1 MMLVS
6 RCTKLMPSSSIRQAK
21 PMENFTKSRM
31 IQRLSLNKLGKRH
44 KKISTRRLRISTRR
58 LRGKRSKRRTGF
70 LVGLA
75 LGASNAE
82 LSSAVPFWI
91 IDSSFKIWHQDP
103 ADCISIC
110 THTLAHLLTSML
122 CLSWWPGAVSR
133 EEILKN
139 SKQQPSLSD
148 HHWVA
153 FDHGKP
159 SHIWL
164 IPYAPLPN
172 SSYHTNFAIE
182 PESGI
187 ILFRINRESI
197 CPFGYIYRNQSFPID
212 LLHQLVSHNFVFM

>member
-1 MMLVS
+1 MRGQNYSAKEAQKQGEEWAQIAGSKIDHTVRACIWSRSDLSHKLTSASRSTMLVT

-82 LSSAVPFWI
+82 LSSAVLFWI
-91 IDSSFKIWHQDP
+91 IDSSFKIWHQGP

-110 THTLAHLLTSML
+110 THTLVHLLTSML
-122 CLSWWPGAVSR
+122 CLS
-133 EEILKN
+133 
-139 SKQQPSLSD
+139 
-148 HHWVA
+148 
-153 FDHGKP
+153 
-159 SHIWL
+159 
-164 IPYAPLPN
+164 
-172 SSYHTNFAIE
+172 
-182 PESGI
+182 
-187 ILFRINRESI
+187 
-197 CPFGYIYRNQSFPID
+197 
-212 LLHQLVSHNFVFM
+212 